1 MKEEKKIPGVADVKK
16 LKHFNIYNHNDV
28 QFEPTFVSVGRQIE
42 SIAQTKPNE
51 IAVIEISKDDTEV
64 KTATWK
70 DLYLKSNQLAWKRA
84 LPIPARS

>member
-1 MKEEKKIPGVADVKK
+1 MKEEKKIPGVADVKQ

-51 IAVIEISKDDTEV
+51 IAVIEISKDYTEV
-64 KTATWK
+64 KTAT
-70 DLYLKSNQLAWKRA
+70 
-84 LPIPARS
+84 